1 MCFVLFLF
9 VACFGWKFNAIA
21 AATTTTTAAAAASTT
36 TISAAAAAAAEAT
49 ANALALKFHPKH
61 VTNENKMS

>member
-21 AATTTTTAAAAASTT
+21 AATTTAAAAASTT

>member
-21 AATTTTTAAAAASTT
+21 AATTTAAAAASTT

-49 ANALALKFHPKH
+49 AAALALKFHPKH
-61 VTNENKMS
+61 VTNKNKMS